1 MVPLFKN
8 VGGRSTAKN
17 YHSFSPASVV
27 ASVVSKVSEKLVNNR
42 TVDQRDKFGL
52 FSDFQHYF
60 RSFWLTADLLT
71 VVSHRISGALTGLG
85 LLEW

>member
-1 MVPLFKN
+1 ML
-8 VGGRSTAKN
+8 GERSTAKN